1 MKRGISLLI
10 LGLALASCGKKEAAA
25 DAPKGQVVATIDGQE
40 ITASDLRLELP
51 NAPSDPGAAAAAQSA
66 ALQSIVS
73 RKLLVAEAKKR
84 DLESSPLAAMLKKRS
99 EELALVQLLQM
110 SIASGVPKVSDDE
123 VSAFIS
129 SHPATF
135 AQRRLISVDQLLVPK
150 IEPALV
156 KQMEPLNTM
165 SEVEALL
172 NGKQVRFVRSAAV
185 LDTLNLNPDIA
196 TKVTSLGSDDV
207 FVVPNGPGVQVGRI
221 TSSRVEPLTGDEAK
235 QIARMMLTRQRSATQ
250 VRQAMEQIV
259 KDGQSK
265 VKINPSYAAE
275 KAPQPG
281 APAKAN

>member
-51 NAPSDPGAAAAAQSA
+51 NAPSDPAAAAAAQSA

>member
-1 MKRGISLLI
+1 MKRGISLMVI
-10 LGLALASCGKKEAAA
+10 GLALASCGKKDAAA
-25 DAPKGQVVATIDGQE
+25 DAPKGQVVATVDGQE

-51 NAPSDPGAAAAAQSA
+51 NTPSDPSAAAAAQSA

-110 SIASGVPKVSDDE
+110 SIASGVPKISDDE
-123 VSAFIS
+123 VNDFIS

-135 AQRRLISVDQLLVPK
+135 AQRKLISVDQLIVPK
-150 IEPALV
+150 IEPAVV
-156 KQMEPLNTM
+156 KAMEPIKTM
-165 SEVEALL
+165 SEVEGLL
-172 NGKQVRFVRSAAV
+172 NGRQVKFVRSAAV
-185 LDTLNLNPDIA
+185 LDTLNLNPEIA
-196 TKVTSLGSDDV
+196 AKVAGLSGEDV
-207 FVVPNGPGVQVGRI
+207 FVMPSGTGVQVARI

-235 QIARMMLTRQRSATQ
+235 QIARIMLTQQRSATQ

-265 VKINPSYAAE
+265 VKVNPSYAVK

-281 APAKAN
+281 APAKAS